1 MGSEDV
7 IDALIAD
14 GHQTVTLYT
23 GWLATDDDRP
33 VRQFF
38 LLDERGDVVAKKLC
52 MPGCY
57 RWSLVLW
64 PPATS
69 HLTAFHEVWALD
81 LLARDKAKTQL
92 FLFS

>member
-1 MGSEDV
+1 MESEDV

-23 GWLATDDDRP
+23 GLLATEDDSP

-38 LLDERGDVVAKKLC
+38 LLDEHGDVVAKKLG

-57 RWSLVLW
+57 RWSVVLW

-69 HLTAFHEVWALD
+69 HLSSFREVWALD
-81 LLARDKAKTQL
+81 LTVRDDAITRL
-92 FLFS
+92 CLFS